1 VATEDL
7 LTPFPFFDLDRFL
20 AHPKAAKPEDR
31 RRILQSANSEDWV
44 TWNVMEQLRA
54 RIDWWPAVAGL
65 AKKHASA
72 LSDSLALDDP
82 PSVDLWRQVP
92 SPPAY
97 ERASRKR
104 MAESNDAD
112 WRNRAANRRP
122 VEGPTEVDIVF
133 EGPRFLIFVEAKLG
147 SDMSMR
153 TTYDPSRNQIERN
166 IDCVLENA
174 GNRDALF
181 WMFVKERQGEFEY
194 TKVVEAY
201 RSDIGRLQ
209 TRLPHRNP
217 KLLARLVG
225 NIALVEWRELS
236 QLLPDISELA
246 DVRAEICRRVG

>member
-1 VATEDL
+1 
-7 LTPFPFFDLDRFL
+7 
-20 AHPKAAKPEDR
+20 
-31 RRILQSANSEDWV
+31 
-44 TWNVMEQLRA
+44 MEQLRT
-54 RIDWWPAVAGL
+54 RTDWWPAVVRL

-72 LSDSLALDDP
+72 LADSLALGDP
-82 PSVDLWRQVP
+82 PSVDLWRQMP
-92 SPPAY
+92 SPRAY

-104 MAESNDAD
+104 MAESNDAN
-112 WRNRAANRRP
+112 WRDRAENRRP

-133 EGPRFLIFVEAKLG
+133 EGSRFLIFVEAKLG

-194 TKVVEAY
+194 TKIVEAY

-209 TRLPHRNP
+209 TRLPHRDP
-217 KLLARLVG
+217 KLLARLVD

-236 QLLPDISELA
+236 PLLPDISDLA
-246 DVRAEICRRVG
+246 DVRAEIRRRVG

>member
-1 VATEDL
+1 
-7 LTPFPFFDLDRFL
+7 
-20 AHPKAAKPEDR
+20 
-31 RRILQSANSEDWV
+31 
-44 TWNVMEQLRA
+44 
-54 RIDWWPAVAGL
+54 
-65 AKKHASA
+65 
-72 LSDSLALDDP
+72 
-82 PSVDLWRQVP
+82 
-92 SPPAY
+92 
-97 ERASRKR
+97 

-133 EGPRFLIFVEAKLG
+133 KGTGFLIFVEAKLG

-194 TKVVEAY
+194 TKIVEAY

-209 TRLPHRNP
+209 IRLPHRDP
-217 KLLARLVG
+217 KLLARLVE

-236 QLLPDISELA
+236 PLLPDISELV
-246 DVRAEICRRVG
+246 DVQAEIRRRVG